1 MSLVLIVDDEKN
13 MRRVVSAHLQKA
25 GHDTCEAADGPSAIQ
40 ALEHEKPDCV
50 ISDLR
55 MPGMSGLE
63 LLSKILLI
71 DKDLPIVILTAHGA
85 VETAVQAI
93 KLGAFDYLEKPF
105 DKDHLNAVVARALRA
120 RELSQKEP
128 SGSMSAV
135 TSRNE
140 QMQALLDMV
149 DRVAVS
155 PTTVLITG
163 ESGTGKELVA
173 RRLHEQSDRAKRA
186 YIRINCA
193 AIPSGL
199 VESELFGHEKGA
211 FTGAVS
217 SKPGRFE
224 LADKGTLFLDEVGSI
239 PLETQVKLLRA
250 IQEQEFERVGSVRTT
265 KVNVRLIAATNVDLT
280 QELSNGNFRQDL
292 YYRLNVVHLRIPPLR
307 DRIEDI
313 KDLVGAFIFRF
324 NRKLSR
330 NIQGIS
336 PQAMARLRGYK
347 WPGNIRELE
356 NAIERAV
363 LLSRGDEITEE
374 DLPEEIMAS
383 SSRPPAPTEPRL
395 GDLKE
400 ASRQAAGRVEID
412 MIVSALKKT
421 GGNVTQAAKL
431 LGLSRKGLQIKMRE
445 YDLDRKQMGDL

>member
-1 MSLVLIVDDEKN
+1 MTRVLIVDDEKN

-25 GHDTCEAADGPSAIQ
+25 GHNTCEAADGTSAIEM
-40 ALEHEKPDCV
+40 LSREKPDCV

-63 LLSKILLI
+63 LLPILLRI
-71 DKDLPIVILTAHGA
+71 DRDLPVVMLTAHGA

-105 DKDHLNAVVARALRA
+105 DKDHLNAVIAKALRA

-128 SGSMSAV
+128 SGSMNAV
-135 TSRNE
+135 ISRNE

-193 AIPSGL
+193 AIPAGL

-250 IQEQEFERVGSVRTT
+250 IQEQEFERVGGVRTT

-363 LLSRGDEITEE
+363 LLSRGEEITEE

-383 SSRPPAPTEPRL
+383 SSRPLAPIEPRM

-445 YDLDRKQMGDL
+445 YDLDRKQIGDL

>member
-1 MSLVLIVDDEKN
+1 
-13 MRRVVSAHLQKA
+13 
-25 GHDTCEAADGPSAIQ
+25 
-40 ALEHEKPDCV
+40 
-50 ISDLR
+50 
-55 MPGMSGLE
+55 
-63 LLSKILLI
+63 
-71 DKDLPIVILTAHGA
+71 
-85 VETAVQAI
+85 
-93 KLGAFDYLEKPF
+93 
-105 DKDHLNAVVARALRA
+105 
-120 RELSQKEP
+120 
-128 SGSMSAV
+128 
-135 TSRNE
+135 
-140 QMQALLDMV
+140 
-149 DRVAVS
+149 
-155 PTTVLITG
+155 
-163 ESGTGKELVA
+163 
-173 RRLHEQSDRAKRA
+173 
-186 YIRINCA
+186 
-193 AIPSGL
+193 
-199 VESELFGHEKGA
+199 
-211 FTGAVS
+211 
-217 SKPGRFE
+217 
-224 LADKGTLFLDEVGSI
+224 
-239 PLETQVKLLRA
+239 
-250 IQEQEFERVGSVRTT
+250 
-265 KVNVRLIAATNVDLT
+265 
-280 QELSNGNFRQDL
+280 
-292 YYRLNVVHLRIPPLR
+292 LR

-330 NIQGIS
+330 NIQAIS

-383 SSRPPAPTEPRL
+383 SSRPLAPTEPRL